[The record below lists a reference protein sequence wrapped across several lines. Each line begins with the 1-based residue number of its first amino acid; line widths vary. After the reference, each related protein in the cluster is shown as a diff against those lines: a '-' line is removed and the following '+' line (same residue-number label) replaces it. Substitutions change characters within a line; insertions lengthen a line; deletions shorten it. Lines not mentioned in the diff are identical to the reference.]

1 MANWI
6 PESADGD
13 SENRR
18 EYTQKPL
25 YMMTE
30 IQKIGENIL
39 ITQQGWEFAHSLIAH
54 SLICS
59 FCSNQMSNWA
69 PYEG

>member
-39 ITQQGWEFAHSLIAH
+39 ILITQQGCVRPIAEPY
-54 SLICS
+54 
-59 FCSNQMSNWA
+59 A
-69 PYEG
+69 PVDTRRL